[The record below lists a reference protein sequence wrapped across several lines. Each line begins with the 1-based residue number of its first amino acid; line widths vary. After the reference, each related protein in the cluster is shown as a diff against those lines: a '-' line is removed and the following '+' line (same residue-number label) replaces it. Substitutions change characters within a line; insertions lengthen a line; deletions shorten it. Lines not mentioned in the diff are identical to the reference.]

1 MGKLKLPDTTE
12 SKPAVKRQPSVQN
25 EPLAPGDTI
34 EYGLTVEV
42 SAGPG
47 QKAWVRFGVT
57 SAVREGE
64 TTDRAQMRV
73 SDYVNHQIDRR
84 LEDLS

>member
-12 SKPAVKRQPSVQN
+12 GKTPVKRQPAVKN
-25 EPLAPGDTI
+25 EPLASGDTI

-57 SAVREGE
+57 SAIREGE
-64 TTDRAQMRV
+64 ATDAAQLRITE
-73 SDYVNHQIDRR
+73 YVNDGIDKRI
-84 LEDLS
+84 EELS